1 MPQEILRLRLFVSA
15 PRDLDSEIQLIRDIV
30 AEMNKNWSS
39 SSGVEI
45 EVISWKDDVVL
56 DVGLRVQAVIND
68 QLADYDI
75 YLGIMGHR
83 FGQPTGVAGS
93 GTEEEFDCA
102 FDRFGD
108 DPTSVRIMFY
118 FKNTPI
124 SPFEVDPD
132 ELLKV
137 KAFKTRISD
146 QGVLYGSFAD
156 SDEFAYLLRLHLS
169 RVAQSWQR
177 DTAISASVSAEP
189 DSEAP
194 EQAED
199 DRGLLDLLGERD
211 ERSAEFAELMTRM
224 SDATSELGTRIRE
237 RTDQLSGSGGLATP
251 AQRRHTQEIIAR
263 TVADVNHFT
272 ERMKGEVPLFA
283 ETYSSWIE
291 VNIQLLRVLQD
302 FNQPGEDELAGTR
315 KQVAKLLANLSE
327 ANTSMV
333 NLREAM
339 AGWPRISAGLNRAKR
354 KALATLDELAA
365 EMDSALNITGELMEG
380 LKELE

>member
-45 EVISWKDDVVL
+45 EVISWKDDVVP
-56 DVGLRVQAVIND
+56 DVGPRVQAVIND

-93 GTEEEFDCA
+93 GTEEEFDRA

-156 SDEFAYLLRLHLS
+156 SDEFANLLRLHLS

-177 DTAISASVSAEP
+177 DAAISASVSAEP
-189 DSEAP
+189 DSEVP
-194 EQAED
+194 
-199 DRGLLDLLGERD
+199 G
-211 ERSAEFAELMTRM
+211 
-224 SDATSELGTRIRE
+224 TS
-237 RTDQLSGSGGLATP
+237 
-251 AQRRHTQEIIAR
+251 
-263 TVADVNHFT
+263 
-272 ERMKGEVPLFA
+272 
-283 ETYSSWIE
+283 
-291 VNIQLLRVLQD
+291 
-302 FNQPGEDELAGTR
+302 
-315 KQVAKLLANLSE
+315 
-327 ANTSMV
+327 
-333 NLREAM
+333 
-339 AGWPRISAGLNRAKR
+339 
-354 KALATLDELAA
+354 
-365 EMDSALNITGELMEG
+365 
-380 LKELE
+380 